1 MTAEITPALGKA
13 ADALYGEVTHVAAAG
28 GASVRL
34 LARKFAA
41 TALAAALPTECH
53 EAVVPEWADGE
64 EMPCNSTDVVGFR
77 SDDEGLYPVCAEHAR
92 EPMVSLRT
100 ALLGADS

>member
-1 MTAEITPALGKA
+1 MSAWITAAVKRAAQGIGDATNTSGELWLDEAQMAL
-13 ADALYGEVTHVAAAG
+13 T
-28 GASVRL
+28 
-34 LARKFAA
+34 
-41 TALAAALPTECH
+41 AALPTECH

-77 SDDEGLYPVCAEHAR
+77 SDDEGLYPVCAEHVR